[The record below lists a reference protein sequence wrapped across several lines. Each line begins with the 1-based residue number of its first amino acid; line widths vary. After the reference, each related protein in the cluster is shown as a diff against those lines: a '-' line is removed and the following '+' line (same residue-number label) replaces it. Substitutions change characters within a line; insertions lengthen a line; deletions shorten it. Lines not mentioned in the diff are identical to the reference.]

1 MGLNGAMSSGVSGLN
16 AQSTSLSISGDNIAN
31 STTVGFKSGQAV
43 FSTLVTTSGPTT
55 TYSSGGVNARN
66 RQLISKQGLIQATG
80 EASDLAISGNGFFV
94 VNSKPEGDGDTYYT
108 RAGTFQKNEAGTFVN
123 AAGFTLMGWR
133 LDGVG
138 RLPGE
143 AGNLNTTSSSLL
155 SSLEPVNVRQVSG
168 IAAATTLVEVGINL
182 DAREVILEGS
192 GQTIQFDATSPTNIG
207 IAYDD
212 VIVPYATGAA
222 SQLVD
227 GDQITLTPS
236 NPGITYTYTYGGFVE
251 SNDISNGGIGILGAS
266 TPIQQFIGASEGDN
280 FTITCDG
287 TTLTFTYTTST
298 PDATSGEFNTLS
310 NLASAIKSAAGTNLT
325 ARVYGNY
332 LYISPRDATLGMTF
346 ADVTGTFANDL
357 GLTNTAAA
365 SNRFATL
372 DGLNELINATASL
385 GVSSRIE
392 SPTSYATLTFYADD
406 PLGTLTVGAVIAAG
420 QPVGPPIPTTTT
432 TILDQFGL
440 STTTFTFGPAY
451 DPTDDN
457 QNIAG
462 GEITAHNTTNVTVYD
477 ALGIDHNFNLSF
489 VKIDENTWGI
499 ELYAA
504 DPSELTST
512 SRTDGLIVYGTV
524 VFNGDGTL
532 RSVSSDLTNAI
543 TINWA
548 NGAATSSLEFDWGN
562 AGSMPGTTGA
572 TIIGDA
578 TGLRQFGADYDVQF
592 IDQNGVAPGLLTSIE
607 IDKEGYVYAN
617 FSNGQSTK
625 VYRLPLA
632 DFANPNGLI
641 AYSGNVYGQSIK
653 SGPFNL
659 KFANASG
666 MGDIQS
672 SALEQANVETSD
684 ELTNMIKAQRSYQA
698 CAKVIK
704 VVNEMFEDLNRATS

>member
-94 VNSKPEGDGDTYYT
+94 VNSKAEGDGDTYYT
-108 RAGTFQKNEAGTFVN
+108 RAGTFQKNETGTFVN

-143 AGNLNTTSSSLL
+143 AGNLNTTSSALL
-155 SSLEPVNVRQVSG
+155 ASLEPVNVRQVSG

-182 DAREVILEGS
+182 DAREEILEGA
-192 GQTIQFDATSPTNIG
+192 GQTITFDATAPTNIG

-212 VIVPYATGAA
+212 VIAPYATGAA

-227 GDQITLTPS
+227 GDQLTLTPS

-251 SNDISNGGIGILGAS
+251 SNDISGTILGAS
-266 TPIQQFIGASEGDN
+266 TAIQTFSGAADGDN

-287 TTLTFTYTTST
+287 TTLTFTFTTST
-298 PDATSGEFNTLS
+298 PDATAGEFNTLT
-310 NLASAIKSAAGTNLT
+310 NLATAIKTAAGTNLT
-325 ARVYGNY
+325 ARVYGDY
-332 LYISPRDATLGMTF
+332 LYISPRDATLAMDFT
-346 ADVTGTFANDL
+346 DVTGTFVNDL
-357 GLTNTAAA
+357 GLADTAAA
-365 SNRFATL
+365 ANRFATL
-372 DGLNELINATASL
+372 EGLNELINATASL

-392 SPTSYATLTFYADD
+392 SPTSSATLTFYADD

-420 QPVGPPIPTTTT
+420 QPAGPPIPTTTT

-440 STTTFTFGPAY
+440 STTTFLFGPAY
-451 DPTDDN
+451 DPSDDEKN
-457 QNIAG
+457 MAG
-462 GEITAHNTTNVTVYD
+462 GEITPHNTTNVTVYD

-504 DPSELTST
+504 DPDELTST
-512 SRTDGLIVYGTV
+512 ARTDGLVVYGTV

-532 RSVSSDLTNAI
+532 RSVSADLTDEI

-548 NGAATSSLEFDWGN
+548 NGAATSTIEFDWGN

-572 TIIGDA
+572 TIIGDT
-578 TGLRQFGADYDVQF
+578 TGLRQFGADYDVQY

-607 IDKEGYVYAN
+607 IDKEGFVYAN

-666 MGDIQS
+666 MGDIQA